1 MSESKKELLLWI
13 GPLLEERELE
23 EMVANGECATASA
36 NLAEWNFLKYFVR
49 ETDTRIVALSAIRTI
64 EWPKNKVLRYRRRPA
79 ENYLDGRL
87 TLHNVGFCNI
97 FGVSHISRSNSLAL
111 KARELAAVINEDV
124 FVNIFVYSMHLP
136 FMKAASV
143 FKAHHRNSS
152 YKLIVPDLP
161 LNMNTSTPLRKILKQ
176 VDWKNI
182 QARMGD
188 VDGYILYTKQMAE
201 YLQLPKDRYMVCE
214 GIANIDLLELPIPEI
229 DWEQE
234 GKRLIYAGNLDAKY
248 RIENLVKAFGMVDD
262 PNMHLEIYGKGSGED
277 KVKAACSETRN
288 AQYCGYKTN
297 SEIIALM
304 RKSTFVVNPRPVDLE
319 CAEYSCPS
327 KTLEAMACGV
337 VFASSNLPGIPQEY
351 WDYIVCLDCSSV
363 TRLAEELIKL
373 ARMNHADLRVMRERA
388 RCFIDRRSS
397 SSIKKMLDYCSYK
410 NA

>member
-13 GPLLEERELE
+13 GPLLEEGELE
-23 EMVANGECATASA
+23 EMVANGECATVSA

-49 ETDTRIVALSAIRTI
+49 ETESGIVVLSAIRTI
-64 EWPKNKVLRYRRRPA
+64 EWPKNKVLRYRQRPA
-79 ENYLDGRL
+79 ENHLDGRL
-87 TLHNVGFCNI
+87 TLHNVGFCNV
-97 FGVSHISRSNSLAL
+97 FGVSHLSRGNSLAS
-111 KARELAAVINEDV
+111 KARELAAAIDEDV

-136 FMKAASV
+136 FMKAASA
-143 FKAHHRNSS
+143 FKEHHRNSS

-182 QARMGD
+182 QARMSA

-201 YLQLPKDRYMVCE
+201 YLQLSKDRYMVCE
-214 GIANIDLLELPIPEI
+214 GIANINLLELPIPEI

-262 PNMHLEIYGKGSGED
+262 PNVRLEIYGKGSGENA
-277 KVKAACSETRN
+277 VKAACSETRN

-297 SEIIALM
+297 DEIVSLM

-327 KTLEAMACGV
+327 KTLEAMACGIA
-337 VFASSNLPGIPQEY
+337 FASSDLPGIPSEY
-351 WDYIVCLDCSSV
+351 WDYIVCIDCTSV
-363 TRLAEELIKL
+363 TRLAQELKSL
-373 ARMNHADLRVMRERA
+373 MRMSPADLRTMKERA
-388 RCFIDRRSS
+388 RCFISKRSRSS
-397 SSIKKMLDYCSYK
+397 IQAMLNYCGDK